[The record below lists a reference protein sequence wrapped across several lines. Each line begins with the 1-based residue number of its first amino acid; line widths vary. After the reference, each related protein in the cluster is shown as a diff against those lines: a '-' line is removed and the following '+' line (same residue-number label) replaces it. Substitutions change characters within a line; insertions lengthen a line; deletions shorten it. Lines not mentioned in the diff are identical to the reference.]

1 MDEEIA
7 NKFRN
12 LDKTAKNKG
21 DHGLFHKF
29 AFIISM
35 VRKIRNSL
43 AHGNMEIN
51 FASLENEINL
61 LNEDFRYISIKKNI
75 LKNKK

>member
-1 MDEEIA
+1 
-7 NKFRN
+7 
-12 LDKTAKNKG
+12 
-21 DHGLFHKF
+21 
-29 AFIISM
+29 M

-61 LNEDFRYISIKKNI
+61 LNEDFKYISIKKNI